1 MEEYI
6 KTDLKRTVWEWWL
19 HSFRSEY
26 DSVAGSCEHSNELQ
40 VFIKGGEFLTNR
52 VTISFARTPLNG
64 VSQLVIESVCIILIT
79 PVCTEIFADKN

>member
-1 MEEYI
+1 
-6 KTDLKRTVWEWWL
+6 
-19 HSFRSEY
+19 
-26 DSVAGSCEHSNELQ
+26 
-40 VFIKGGEFLTNR
+40 